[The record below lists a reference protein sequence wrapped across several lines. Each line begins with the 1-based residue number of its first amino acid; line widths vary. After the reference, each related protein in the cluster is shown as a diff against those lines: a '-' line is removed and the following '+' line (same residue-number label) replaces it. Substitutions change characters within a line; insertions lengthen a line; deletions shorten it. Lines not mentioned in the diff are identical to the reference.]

1 LIFKLLISFVSKSP
15 NNGVI
20 FLTNM
25 KKLWDKKGGAQTN
38 QVVENY
44 TVGVDY
50 LLDLEL
56 LPYDIKGTMAHAKML
71 HKIKI
76 LNKKELDTLIEG
88 LNKILSLS
96 KAGKFTIDKSQE
108 DGHTAIEAYLTENY
122 GDVGKK
128 VHTGRSRNDQSL
140 TMTRLFSK
148 EKVSGIKKMVEILI
162 FELEKQIKKCGKI
175 KMPGYTHM
183 QRAMP
188 SSVAMWLGSFCD
200 SLKDDLILINGIMQV
215 IDQNPLGSAAGYG
228 ESILGLDRKF
238 TTKELGFK
246 KVQENSMYCAMSR
259 GKFEN
264 IILQAISSVMFD
276 IGKIASDLLLFTT
289 KEFNFFT
296 LSDSFKTGSS
306 IMPQKKNY
314 DVLELVRGNVG
325 IFNGYQHQ
333 IENVIKNLPSGY
345 NRDFQLTKEPY
356 LKGMKLAQDTIE
368 VMTLVIKDL
377 EAKKE
382 NLENACSAE
391 LYATDEALKLVKAG
405 KSFREAYQEVKE
417 KYQ

>member
-1 LIFKLLISFVSKSP
+1 
-15 NNGVI
+15 
-20 FLTNM
+20 M
-25 KKLWDKKGGAQTN
+25 KKLWDKKGGTKTN
-38 QVVENY
+38 SVVENY

-56 LPYDIKGTMAHAKML
+56 LSYYIKGTMAHANML
-71 HKIKI
+71 RKIKI
-76 LNKKELDTLIEG
+76 LNDKELKLLING
-88 LNKILSLS
+88 LNKILSLWKRGS
-96 KAGKFTIDKSQE
+96 FKIDKSQE

-122 GDVGKK
+122 GEVGKK

-148 EKVSGIKKMVEILI
+148 EKLLEVEKKVENLIKTLAQ
-162 FELEKQIKKCGKI
+162 QIKKQGKI

-188 SSVAMWLGSFCD
+188 SSVGMWLGSYHD
-200 SLKDDLILINGIMQV
+200 SLKDDLMLLDAVMKV

-228 ESILGLDRKF
+228 ENILGLDRKF
-238 TTKELGFK
+238 TTRELGFK
-246 KVQENSMYCAMSR
+246 KVQENPMYCAFPR

-264 IILQAISSVMFD
+264 IILQAISNVMFD
-276 IGKIASDLLLFTT
+276 LGKIANDLLLFTT

-296 LSDSFKTGSS
+296 LPDSFKTGSS

-314 DVLELVRGNVG
+314 DVLELIRGNIG

-333 IENVIKNLPSGY
+333 IENVIKALMAGY
-345 NRDFQLTKEPY
+345 NRDFKLTKEPY
-356 LKGMKLAQDTIE
+356 IKGMKLALETIE
-368 VMTLVIKDL
+368 VMTLVIKNL
-377 EAKKE
+377 EAKKK
-382 NLENACSAE
+382 NLENACSPE
-391 LYATDEALKLVKAG
+391 LYATDLALKLVKKG

-417 KYQ
+417 KFY

>member
-1 LIFKLLISFVSKSP
+1 M
-15 NNGVI
+15 
-20 FLTNM
+20 T
-25 KKLWDKKGGAQTN
+25 KLWDKKGVKNTNSKISQTI
-38 QVVENY
+38 EDY

-56 LPYDIKGTMAHAKML
+56 LPYDIEGTLAHAKML

-76 LNKKELDTLIEG
+76 LNKKELDTLLAG
-88 LNKILSLS
+88 LNKILTLW
-96 KAGKFTIDKSQE
+96 KKGEFKIDKSQE
-108 DGHTAIEAYLTENY
+108 DGHTAIEAYLTEHY
-122 GDVGKK
+122 GEVGKK

-140 TMTRLFSK
+140 VMTRLFSK
-148 EKVSGIKKMVEILI
+148 EKLLEIKKNVEILI
-162 FELEKQIKKCGKI
+162 KELEQQIKKQGKI
-175 KMPGYTHM
+175 KMPGYTHT

-188 SSVAMWLGSFCD
+188 SSVGMWLGSFCD
-200 SLKDDLILINGIMQV
+200 SLKDDLILIEAAMKV

-228 ESILGLDRKF
+228 ENILGLDKKF
-238 TTKELGFK
+238 TTKELNFK
-246 KVQENSMYCAMSR
+246 KVQENPMYCAMSR

-264 IILQAISSVMFD
+264 MVLQAIGEVMFD
-276 IGKIASDLLLFTT
+276 LGKISNDLILFTT

-296 LSDSFKTGSS
+296 LPDAFKTGSS

-314 DVLELVRGNVG
+314 DVLELIRGNVA
-325 IFNGYQHQ
+325 IFNGYQYQ
-333 IENVIKNLPSGY
+333 IENIIKNLFSGY

-356 LKGMKLAQDTIE
+356 LKGMKLAMNTIE
-368 VMTLVIKDL
+368 MMILVIENL
-377 EAKKE
+377 EAKKV
-382 NLENACSAE
+382 NLENACSTE

>member
-1 LIFKLLISFVSKSP
+1 
-15 NNGVI
+15 
-20 FLTNM
+20 M
-25 KKLWDKKGGAQTN
+25 KKLWDRKTGTKTN
-38 QVVENY
+38 QTVENY

-76 LNKKELDTLIEG
+76 LDKKELSILITG
-88 LNKILSLS
+88 LNKILSLW
-96 KAGKFTIDKSQE
+96 KNGKFKIDKSQE

-122 GDVGKK
+122 GEVGKK

-148 EKVSGIKKMVEILI
+148 EKLGKIKKETEN
-162 FELEKQIKKCGKI
+162 FAKGLEQQIRKQGKI

-188 SSVAMWLGSFCD
+188 SSVGMWLGSYCD
-200 SLKDDLILINGIMQV
+200 SLKDDLICLDAVMKI

-228 ESILGLDRKF
+228 ENTLGLNREF
-238 TTKELGFK
+238 TAKELGFG
-246 KVQENSMYCAMSR
+246 KVQANPMYCAFSR

-264 IILQAISSVMFD
+264 LILQAVSNVMFD
-276 IGKIASDLLLFTT
+276 IGKMSSDLLLFTT

-296 LSDSFKTGSS
+296 LPDSFKTGSS

-314 DVLELVRGNVG
+314 DVLELIRGNIAV
-325 IFNGYQHQ
+325 FNGYQNQ
-333 IENVIKNLPSGY
+333 IENIVKNLPAGY

-356 LKGMKLAQDTIE
+356 MKGIKLALDTLE
-368 VMTLVIKDL
+368 VMILVIKNL
-377 EAKKE
+377 ETKKT
-382 NLENACSAE
+382 NLENACSSE
-391 LYATDEALKLVKAG
+391 LYATDEALKLVRTG
-405 KSFREAYQEVKE
+405 KNFREAYQEVKE
-417 KYQ
+417 KFYQN

>member
-1 LIFKLLISFVSKSP
+1 
-15 NNGVI
+15 
-20 FLTNM
+20 M
-25 KKLWDKKGGAQTN
+25 KKIWDKKGATETNSKTN
-38 QVVENY
+38 QKIEDY

-56 LPYDIKGTMAHAKML
+56 LPYDIQGTVAHAKML
-71 HKIKI
+71 RKIKI
-76 LNKKELDTLIEG
+76 LTDKELGTLLSG
-88 LNKILSLS
+88 LNKILSLW
-96 KAGKFTIDKSQE
+96 KKGEFKIDKSQE

-148 EKVSGIKKMVEILI
+148 EKLSEIRKEAEDLVKALDQKIKK
-162 FELEKQIKKCGKI
+162 QGKI

-188 SSVAMWLGSFCD
+188 SSIAMWLGSYRD
-200 SLKDDLILINGIMQV
+200 SLVDDLIILDAVSKV

-228 ESILGLDRKF
+228 ENILGLDRKF
-238 TTKELGFK
+238 TTHKLGFK
-246 KVQENSMYCAMSR
+246 KVQENPMYCAMSR

-264 IILQAISSVMFD
+264 MVLQALSSLMFD
-276 IGKIASDLLLFTT
+276 IGKISNDLLLFTT
-289 KEFNFFT
+289 KEFDFFT
-296 LSDSFKTGSS
+296 LPDSFKTGSS

-314 DVLELVRGNVG
+314 DVLELIRGNIA

-333 IENVIKNLPSGY
+333 IENVIKALVAGY

-356 LKGMKLAQDTIE
+356 LKGMKLAFQTIE
-368 VMTLVIKDL
+368 VMTLVIKNL
-377 EAKKE
+377 ETKKK
-382 NLENACSAE
+382 NLENACSSE
-391 LYATDEALKLVKAG
+391 LYATDEALKLVKQG

-417 KYQ
+417 KFY

>member
-1 LIFKLLISFVSKSP
+1 M
-15 NNGVI
+15 
-20 FLTNM
+20 M
-25 KKLWDKKGGAQTN
+25 KKLWDKKNAVKTN
-38 QVVENY
+38 KTVEDY
-44 TVGVDY
+44 TVGADY

-76 LNKKELDTLIEG
+76 LTARELETLLDG
-88 LNKILSLS
+88 LNKILLLWQ
-96 KAGKFTIDKSQE
+96 KGKFKIDKMQE
-108 DGHTAIEAYLTENY
+108 DGHTAIEAYLTEDY

-148 EKVSGIKKMVEILI
+148 EKLFEIKQRTENLI
-162 FELEKQIKKCGKI
+162 KELKIQIKKNGKI

-188 SSVAMWLGSFCD
+188 SSVGMWLGSYYD
-200 SLKDDLILINGIMQV
+200 SLKDDLILLEAVAKI
-215 IDQNPLGSAAGYG
+215 IDQNPLGSVAGYG
-228 ESILGLDRKF
+228 ENILGLDRKF
-238 TTKELGFK
+238 TTKELRFK
-246 KVQENSMYCAMSR
+246 KVQENPMYCAFSR

-264 IILQAISSVMFD
+264 LVLQAVSSVIFD
-276 IGKIASDLLLFTT
+276 LGKIANDLLLFTT

-296 LSDSFKTGSS
+296 LPDSFKTGSS

-314 DVLELVRGNVG
+314 DVLELIRGNVA
-325 IFNGYQHQ
+325 IFNGYQQQ
-333 IENVIKNLPSGY
+333 IENVVKNLPAGY

-356 LKGMKLAQDTIE
+356 IKGVKLALDTMR
-368 VMTLVIKDL
+368 VMILVLKNL
-377 EAKKE
+377 EAKKA
-382 NLENACSAE
+382 NLENACTSE
-391 LYATDEALKLVKAG
+391 LYATDEALRLVKAG

-417 KYQ
+417 KYA

>member
-1 LIFKLLISFVSKSP
+1 
-15 NNGVI
+15 
-20 FLTNM
+20 M
-25 KKLWDKKGGAQTN
+25 KKLWDRKTGTKTN
-38 QVVENY
+38 QTVENY

-76 LNKKELDTLIEG
+76 LDKKELSILITG
-88 LNKILSLS
+88 LNKILSLW
-96 KAGKFTIDKSQE
+96 KNGKFKIDKSQE
-108 DGHTAIEAYLTENY
+108 DGHTAIEAYLTENC
-122 GDVGKK
+122 GEVGKK

-148 EKVSGIKKMVEILI
+148 EKLGKIKKETENLAKS
-162 FELEKQIKKCGKI
+162 LEQQIKKQGKI

-188 SSVAMWLGSFCD
+188 SSVGMWLGSYCD
-200 SLKDDLILINGIMQV
+200 SLKDDLICLDAVMKI

-228 ESILGLDRKF
+228 ENTLGLNRGF
-238 TTKELGFK
+238 TAKELGFG
-246 KVQENSMYCAMSR
+246 KVQANPMYCAFSR

-264 IILQAISSVMFD
+264 LILQAVSSVMFD
-276 IGKIASDLLLFTT
+276 IGKMSSDLLLFTT

-296 LSDSFKTGSS
+296 LPDSFKTGSS

-314 DVLELVRGNVG
+314 DVLELIRGNIAV
-325 IFNGYQHQ
+325 FNGYQNQ
-333 IENVIKNLPSGY
+333 IENIVKNLPAGY

-356 LKGMKLAQDTIE
+356 MKGIKLALDTLE
-368 VMTLVIKDL
+368 VMILVIKNL
-377 EAKKE
+377 ETKKT
-382 NLENACSAE
+382 NLENACSSE
-391 LYATDEALKLVKAG
+391 LYATDEALKLVRTG
-405 KSFREAYQEVKE
+405 KNFREAYQEVKE
-417 KYQ
+417 KFYQN

>member
-1 LIFKLLISFVSKSP
+1 MELFFC
-15 NNGVI
+15 
-20 FLTNM
+20 M
-25 KKLWDKKGGAQTN
+25 KKIWDIKGAKNTNSKTN

-56 LPYDIKGTMAHAKML
+56 LPYDIQGTIAHAKML

-76 LNKKELDTLIEG
+76 LNPRELNVLLAG
-88 LNKILSLS
+88 LNKILSLW
-96 KAGKFTIDKSQE
+96 KDGKFSIDKSQE

-148 EKVSGIKKMVEILI
+148 EKLLVIKKEIENI
-162 FELEKQIKKCGKI
+162 IKEFEIQIKESGKI

-188 SSVAMWLGSFCD
+188 SSVGMWLASYSSSLEDD
-200 SLKDDLILINGIMQV
+200 SILIDAVLEI

-228 ESILGLDRKF
+228 ENILGLDRKF

-246 KVQENSMYCAMSR
+246 RVQENPMYCAMSR

-264 IILQAISSVMFD
+264 MVLQTIGNVMFD
-276 IGKIASDLLLFTT
+276 LGKVANDLLLFTT

-296 LSDSFKTGSS
+296 LPDSFKTGSS

-314 DVLELVRGNVG
+314 DVLELARGNIA
-325 IFNGYQHQ
+325 IFNGYQKQ
-333 IENVIKNLPSGY
+333 IENVVKN
-345 NRDFQLTKEPY
+345 
-356 LKGMKLAQDTIE
+356 
-368 VMTLVIKDL
+368 
-377 EAKKE
+377 
-382 NLENACSAE
+382 
-391 LYATDEALKLVKAG
+391 
-405 KSFREAYQEVKE
+405 
-417 KYQ
+417 

>member
-1 LIFKLLISFVSKSP
+1 MS
-15 NNGVI
+15 
-20 FLTNM
+20 M
-25 KKLWDKKGGAQTN
+25 KKIWDKKGGAKTN
-38 QVVENY
+38 QVVEDY

-56 LPYDIKGTMAHAKML
+56 LPYDVKGTMAHAKML

-76 LNKKELDTLIEG
+76 LNAKELDTLLEG
-88 LNKILSLS
+88 LNKILSLHQE
-96 KAGKFTIDKSQE
+96 GKFNIDKSQE

-148 EKVSGIKKMVEILI
+148 EKLLKIKKEIKDVI
-162 FELEKQIKKCGKI
+162 KELEIQIKKNRKI

-188 SSVAMWLGSFCD
+188 SSVGMWLGSYHD
-200 SLKDDLILINGIMQV
+200 GLKDDLVLIDAAIAV

-228 ESILGLDRKF
+228 ENVFGLDRKF

-246 KVQENSMYCAMSR
+246 RVQENPMYCGFSR

-264 IILQAISSVMFD
+264 IALQAISNVMFD
-276 IGKIASDLLLFTT
+276 LGKLSSDLLLFTT
-289 KEFNFFT
+289 KEFDFFT
-296 LSDSFKTGSS
+296 LPDSFRTGSS

-314 DVLELVRGNVG
+314 DVLELVRGN
-325 IFNGYQHQ
+325 IAIYNGYQNQ
-333 IENVIKNLPSGY
+333 IENVVKNLPAGY

-356 LKGMKLAQDTIE
+356 IKAMKLADATIG
-368 VMTLVIKDL
+368 VMNLVVKNL
-377 EAKKE
+377 EIKKE
-382 NLENACSAE
+382 NLENACTSE
-391 LYATDEALKLVKAG
+391 LYATDEAFKLVKDG
-405 KSFREAYQEVKE
+405 KSFREAYQEIKE
-417 KYQ
+417 KYS